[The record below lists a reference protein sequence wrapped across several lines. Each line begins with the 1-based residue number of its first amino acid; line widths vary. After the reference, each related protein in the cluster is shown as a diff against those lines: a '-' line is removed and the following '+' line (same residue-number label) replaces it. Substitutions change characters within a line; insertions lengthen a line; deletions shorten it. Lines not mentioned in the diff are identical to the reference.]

1 MCTGSDAGN
10 SSNPRCNKIRWMKT
24 GKKKSMS
31 SRTTPMNVNQG
42 MNEKIRK
49 TYRSIYDKN
58 IQKCTSLYRNSM
70 QMRDGPDGMARNP
83 EKEIMSLSQ
92 LVRGDLRIRTPLDRS
107 TSNKWH
113 NVIKGRRL
121 IIWIDRMLNQW
132 YPKSSNHYRRSNG
145 VLITLYLTSHKS
157 VGIIGVDREVRVEL
171 SDQGSWRRMINI

>member
-1 MCTGSDAGN
+1 
-10 SSNPRCNKIRWMKT
+10 MKT

-107 TSNKWH
+107 TSNK
-113 NVIKGRRL
+113 
-121 IIWIDRMLNQW
+121 
-132 YPKSSNHYRRSNG
+132 
-145 VLITLYLTSHKS
+145 
-157 VGIIGVDREVRVEL
+157 
-171 SDQGSWRRMINI
+171 